1 MSFQL
6 DKLANGLQ
14 VLRLPVE
21 RVESVSV
28 IALVRTGSRYESE
41 SEFGVAHF
49 FRAYG
54 V

>member
-28 IALVRTGSRYESE
+28 IALVEL
-41 SEFGVAHF
+41 ALAM
-49 FRAYG
+49 RAKVSLG
-54 V
+54 WHIF